1 MDITLFLNH
10 ACNLECTYCYNGR
23 KFHRPMPREVMRAGV
38 EMAFFGKDARI
49 SFFGGEPLLELD
61 LMREAI
67 ALAREIE
74 KRKGGKIPA
83 RFSMT
88 TNGTLVTPE
97 VLEML
102 RKERF
107 HLVFSLDGC
116 RESHEL
122 TRPFPGGRSSY
133 DLIVE
138 NLKRAM
144 VAIPSVETIT
154 VIDPVN
160 VHLLPRSFESLMEL
174 GVRNLNF
181 SLNYEAEWSDAQLE
195 QLRGALEELSGLYI
209 KGYRDGIDFA
219 LDLFDSKVITH
230 LKGGYACRD
239 RCKFGKEEMCVAPS
253 GLLYPCERLVG
264 EDTRHDV
271 TIGNVFDGPDLAKV
285 MEMGKRKDT
294 PDLECE
300 ACKLNHRCMYWC
312 GCVNYATTG
321 DVGVTSGLLC
331 RLEQMSIAAADRSA
345 GILFKEENPMFI
357 SKFYCAG

>member
-1 MDITLFLNH
+1 MSKVVVVTSGKGGVGKTTTSAAFAAALAESPKRTLLVLDIDDTLL
-10 ACNLECTYCYNGR
+10 TSDG
-23 KFHRPMPREVMRAGV
+23 
-38 EMAFFGKDARI
+38 FFGSDKWYEWQKTLPASD
-49 SFFGGEPLLELD
+49 P
-61 LMREAI
+61 
-67 ALAREIE
+67 
-74 KRKGGKIPA
+74 GKVPCL
-83 RFSMT
+83 F
-88 TNGTLVTPE
+88 
-97 VLEML
+97 
-102 RKERF
+102 
-107 HLVFSLDGC
+107 D
-116 RESHEL
+116 
-122 TRPFPGGRSSY
+122 
-133 DLIVE
+133 
-138 NLKRAM
+138 
-144 VAIPSVETIT
+144 
-154 VIDPVN
+154 VI
-160 VHLLPRSFESLMEL
+160 
-174 GVRNLNF
+174 

-195 QLRGALEELSGLYI
+195 QLRGALEDLSGLYI

-300 ACKLNHRCMYWC
+300 ECKLNHRCMYWC